1 MNPSTRRPDGGT
13 SSADPS
19 GDPDAALHAG
29 WVRLA
34 REGDEEAFA
43 ALVRTHQDRLYAIAL
58 RLTGDPHDAQDVVQ
72 DALLQAWQ
80 GLPSFRGDA
89 RFSTWVTRI
98 VINRC
103 HNLRRGTK
111 PVLAL
116 EGDEGAP
123 TTPGADTLVLA
134 GQRWQATE
142 AAVLALPFD
151 QRTALVL
158 HTFAGYTHGETGQ
171 ILGITEAAAKVRV
184 HRARKALVAAMQD
197 WR

>member
-1 MNPSTRRPDGGT
+1 M
-13 SSADPS
+13 
-19 GDPDAALHAG
+19 
-29 WVRLA
+29 RLA

-58 RLTGDPHDAQDVVQ
+58 RLVGDPHDAQDVVQ
-72 DALLQAWQ
+72 DALLKAWQ

-103 HNLRRGTK
+103 HNLRRGTR

-116 EGDEGAP
+116 DGDDGAP
-123 TTPGADTLVLA
+123 TAPGADTLVVA

-158 HTFAGYTHGETGQ
+158 HTFAGYTHAETGQ